1 MKLHPQNI
9 LKDPNY
15 MADHGS
21 RVNDNLILSEQ
32 DVDNPDE
39 CGNNNEQSDDE
50 NDIIQ
55 DSGFVALNDEAM
67 LM

>member
-15 MADHGS
+15 MDDHGS

-39 CGNNNEQSDDE
+39 CGNNIEQSDDE
-50 NDIIQ
+50 NDVIQ